1 VPPTPTARPVGRP
14 RKDRQDLG
22 REFVVGARFPFLTP
36 VQTRVLL
43 PPFDDITEEFGD
55 DVYQRMLGDD
65 QVSACMT
72 IYKAAILEEGFG
84 LLPGVD
90 ENDPNYKKS
99 VEIRDACV
107 TMLENLEPD
116 LESVLWDMLD
126 AAAFGSRVAEQVYD
140 YQDVDGETRLNLV
153 KLKPKPRTAVAFAVD
168 KYMNVVGLLVDKN
181 GMGLHWAG
189 LQTVD
194 PKDLLP
200 TYKFLIVSHRPKNA
214 DPRGSSIL
222 RAAYKP
228 WFKKQQMDPEHLRFM
243 SIFAMPI
250 LVGKTPEDASDQ
262 ANVDTY
268 GNVIDAA
275 TGNLPQMVL
284 EAIQSA
290 DTDDR
295 AAEDLDTDANARD
308 GRPTPEEMLRSVL
321 ESIRNGSVVAVP
333 FGTDIVP
340 IEAKGD
346 GHIWL
351 DQDDHLNA
359 RITIAILN
367 QQLATGTG
375 PNQGRAASRVHQ
387 DAFDTLIRQG
397 KQMVVRTLRMQVL
410 RPWVGYNW
418 GPALADLAPVPNL
431 GQTERR
437 DLATMI
443 TAYSAAKRAGLIH
456 VSQLPSI
463 DRDLGW
469 PAREQKPGT
478 DPFTG
483 LKQTAHQHPQ
493 GDQGGFTNTGDQGP
507 SDQNMPEGPGNP
519 TPSNNPDTRRR
530 PSES

>member
-1 VPPTPTARPVGRP
+1 M
-14 RKDRQDLG
+14 
-22 REFVVGARFPFLTP
+22 VGARFPFLSRDKT
-36 VQTRVLL
+36 QVLL
-43 PPFDDITEEFGD
+43 PTFDDITDEFGD

-90 ENDPNYKKS
+90 EKDSNYAKS

-107 TMLENLEPD
+107 RMLENLDPD

-126 AAAFGSRVAEQVYD
+126 AAAFGSRVAEQVYA
-140 YQDVDGETRLNLV
+140 YQDVDGETRLQLT
-153 KLKPKPRTAVAFAVD
+153 KLKPKPRDAVAFAVD
-168 KYMNVVGLLVDKN
+168 KYMNVVGLLVDKD
-181 GMGLHWAG
+181 GTGLKWSG
-189 LQTVD
+189 LQTVNAD
-194 PKDLLP
+194 DVLP
-200 TYKFLIVSHRPKNA
+200 PYKFLIVSHRPRNA
-214 DPRGSSIL
+214 DPRGTSIL
-222 RAAYKP
+222 RPAYKP
-228 WFKKQQMDPEHLRFM
+228 WWKKQQLDPEHLRFM

-250 LVGKTPEDASDQ
+250 LIGKTAENATDQ
-262 ANVDTY
+262 ANVDAY
-268 GNVIDAA
+268 GNVIDGTAD
-275 TGNLPQMVL
+275 NLPQMILDVVQ
-284 EAIQSA
+284 AA
-290 DTDDR
+290 DPDDR
-295 AAEDLDTDANARD
+295 DAEALDTNVD
-308 GRPTPEEMLRSVL
+308 GRTGKPTPEEMLRAVL
-321 ESIRNGSVVAVP
+321 EAIRNGAVVAVP
-333 FGTDIVP
+333 HGTEIEP

-375 PNQGRAASRVHQ
+375 PSQGRAASRVHQ
-387 DAFDTLIRQG
+387 DAFDTLIRHG
-397 KQMVVRTLRMQVL
+397 KQMLVRTLRMQVL
-410 RPWVGYNW
+410 KPWVTYNW
-418 GPALADLAPVPNL
+418 GSESADLAPLPNL

-443 TAYSAAKRAGLIH
+443 TAYAAAKRAGLIH
-456 VSQLPSI
+456 VSQLPAI

-469 PAREQKPGT
+469 PAREQKAGT

-483 LKQTAHQHPQ
+483 LEKVKPQ
-493 GDQGGFTNTGDQGP
+493 PAGGGQGFTNTGESGP
-507 SDQNMPEGPGNP
+507 SDSNMPEGPGNP